1 MIVLEMQQQEIS
13 RDGNKNIELCF
24 VWKTC
29 VIGEKFLKNGLL
41 SYRVGRRPIGP
52 QRAAKKRR
60 KL

>member
-1 MIVLEMQQQEIS
+1 MIVLEIQQLETS
-13 RDGNKNIELCF
+13 KDGDKNIEISF
-24 VWKTC
+24 AWKTC